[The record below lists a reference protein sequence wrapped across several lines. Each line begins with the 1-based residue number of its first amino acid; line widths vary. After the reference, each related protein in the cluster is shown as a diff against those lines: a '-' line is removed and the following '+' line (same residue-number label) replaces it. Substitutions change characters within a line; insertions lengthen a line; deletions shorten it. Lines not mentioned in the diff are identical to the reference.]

1 MAEKLAIAENSRL
14 TEEERAALDA
24 ELDRLMDG
32 VKSDERKLDRLVFA
46 CAAVPAETG
55 SAQNGW
61 TRMADVMAEHDPAM
75 QEMLR
80 DRADAV
86 QYVSQQMLQ
95 KLADNDLLRFDLMT
109 AVQNKLRASMTLA
122 GETETERGKA
132 LEAFLKKTR
141 NQLVKQELQAAKGE
155 KNGKLLMWQNSI
167 EYLDCGETAYTDME
181 PAGKLVCLVRD
192 FFDVTEG
199 TWSTS
204 DLLLLKAALSAAGL
218 APGEKVNYGKI
229 LEDIAESA
237 PLRDKW
243 TGGLSLS
250 AAMEPECLMA
260 MSGIRKLLALHGEER
275 YIVEA
280 VYAYAAED
288 RPDIT
293 KDDICHTLMRSYL
306 RTQAEADVDIELDS
320 FDMALDLLYNLKRS
334 IVEPSAEVQ
343 AVSEGDGE
351 PEKEEAEVPEK
362 APELI
367 RAEELFR
374 ACRYGEA
381 YPLFQKLAAENNGRA
396 MYYLGEYLSH
406 PYPREGKKALE
417 GTNAGIL
424 KIFQLAAIPATV
436 PTRDA
441 HAAVDWWK
449 RGADNADALAALRA
463 PDSDKETAFQKAL
476 ALAEQ
481 GDPAAQFEVGRC
493 FDKGLGVVQD
503 QKKAAEWYGRAAIQ
517 EETRAQNNLG
527 NCYLNGTGVDE
538 DQEMAVMWYRKAAR
552 QGCPQAQCNLADCHE
567 NLWGM
572 DDSDEDEELEWYLKS
587 ARQGYAEAQYQL
599 GEIYYYGNCGVDED
613 EDESKDWFKLAAA
626 QGHKKAQE
634 ALERFDDDDDDDDEE
649 DDEDDDSW
657 L

>member
-14 TEEERAALDA
+14 TEEERAALDT

-32 VKSDERKLDRLVFA
+32 VKTDEKKLDRLVFA

-61 TRMADVMAEHDPAM
+61 TRMAEHDPAM
-75 QEMLR
+75 QEMLQ

-86 QYVSQQMLQ
+86 QYVSLQMLQ
-95 KLADNDLLRFDLMT
+95 KLADNDLLRFDLLT

-122 GETETERGKA
+122 GETERGKV

-141 NQLVKQELQAAKGE
+141 NQLVKRELQAAKGE

-167 EYLDCGETAYTDME
+167 EYLDCGGTAYTDME

-199 TWSTS
+199 IWSTS

-237 PLRDKW
+237 PLWDKW
-243 TGGLSLS
+243 TGGLSLP

-260 MSGIRKLLALHGEER
+260 MSGIRKLLALHGEDR

-280 VYAYAAED
+280 VYAYASES

-306 RTQAEADVDIELDS
+306 RTQAEADVDMELDS

-334 IVEPSAEVQ
+334 VAEPSAGVQ
-343 AVSEGDGE
+343 AVSEEAGK
-351 PEKEEAEVPEK
+351 PEKKDAEVPEK

-367 RAEELFR
+367 QAEELFR
-374 ACRYGEA
+374 SCKYREA
-381 YPLFQKLAAENNGRA
+381 YPLFRKLAAEHNGRA
-396 MYYLGEYLSH
+396 MYYTGEYLSH
-406 PYPREGKKALE
+406 PYPREGKKNSENGNMGFLQF
-417 GTNAGIL
+417 
-424 KIFQLAAIPATV
+424 FQMPVIPA
-436 PTRDA
+436 RDEQ
-441 HAAVDWWK
+441 AAVDWWK
-449 RGADNADALAALRA
+449 RGADNDDALAALRA

-476 ALAEQ
+476 TLAEQ

-493 FDKGLGVVQD
+493 FDKGLGVEQD
-503 QKKAAEWYGRAAIQ
+503 SKKAAEWYGRAAIQ
-517 EETRAQNNLG
+517 GETWA
-527 NCYLNGTGVDE
+527 
-538 DQEMAVMWYRKAAR
+538 
-552 QGCPQAQCNLADCHE
+552 
-567 NLWGM
+567 
-572 DDSDEDEELEWYLKS
+572 
-587 ARQGYAEAQYQL
+587 
-599 GEIYYYGNCGVDED
+599 
-613 EDESKDWFKLAAA
+613 
-626 QGHKKAQE
+626 
-634 ALERFDDDDDDDDEE
+634 
-649 DDEDDDSW
+649 
-657 L
+657 

>member
-14 TEEERAALDA
+14 TEEERAALDT

-32 VKSDERKLDRLVFA
+32 VKADEKKLDRLVFA

-55 SAQNGW
+55 SAQNGGA
-61 TRMADVMAEHDPAM
+61 RMADAAAELDPAM
-75 QEMLR
+75 REMLQ

-95 KLADNDLLRFDLMT
+95 KLADNDLLRFDLLT

-122 GETETERGKA
+122 GETERGKE

-141 NQLVKQELQAAKGE
+141 NQLVKRELQAAKGG
-155 KNGKLLMWQNSI
+155 KNGKLLIWQNSI
-167 EYLDCGETAYTDME
+167 EYFDCGGTAYTDME

-199 TWSTS
+199 IWSTS

-243 TGGLSLS
+243 TGRLSLS
-250 AAMEPECLMA
+250 AAMEPECLLA
-260 MSGIRKLLALHGEER
+260 MSGIRKLMALHGEDR

-280 VYAYAAED
+280 VYAYAAKD

-306 RTQAEADVDIELDS
+306 RTQAEADVDMELDS
-320 FDMALDLLYNLKRS
+320 FDMALELLYNLKRS
-334 IVEPSAEVQ
+334 VAEASAGVQ
-343 AVSEGDGE
+343 EVSEEAGK
-351 PEKEEAEVPEK
+351 PEKKDAEIPEK

-367 RAEELFR
+367 QAEELFR
-374 ACRYGEA
+374 ACRYREA
-381 YPLFQKLAAENNGRA
+381 YSLFRKLAAEHNGRA
-396 MYYLGEYLSH
+396 MYYMGEYLSH
-406 PYPREGKKALE
+406 PYPREGKKNSENENMGL
-417 GTNAGIL
+417 L
-424 KIFQLAAIPATV
+424 QFFQMPVIPA
-436 PTRDA
+436 RDEQ
-441 HAAVDWWK
+441 AAVDWWK
-449 RGADNADALAALRA
+449 QGADNGEALAALRA
-463 PDSDKETAFQKAL
+463 PDSNKETAFQKAL
-476 ALAEQ
+476 TLAEQ

-493 FDKGLGVVQD
+493 FDRGLGVAQD
-503 QKKAAEWYGRAAIQ
+503 PKKAAEWYGRAAIQ
-517 EETRAQNNLG
+517 GETRAQNNLG
-527 NCYLNGTGVDE
+527 NCYLNGTGVEE

-613 EDESKDWFKLAAA
+613 EDEAKDWFKLAAA

-634 ALERFDDDDDDDDEE
+634 ALERFDDDDDDDDED